1 MLLPFFEAGCQPP
14 EDTRRFKAG
23 FKCRPCQ
30 ADITGIVVKPLPSA
44 LSQADLL
51 RALGEDGFDGQ
62 IAASLGWFGSV
73 FWVLED
79 WEASEATG
87 WLDGGG

>member
-1 MLLPFFEAGCQPP
+1 M
-14 EDTRRFKAG
+14 
-23 FKCRPCQ
+23 
-30 ADITGIVVKPLPSA
+30 DITGIVVKPLPSA

-62 IAASLGWFGSV
+62 IAASLRSFGSV
-73 FWVLED
+73 FCVLED

>member
-1 MLLPFFEAGCQPP
+1 M
-14 EDTRRFKAG
+14 
-23 FKCRPCQ
+23 
-30 ADITGIVVKPLPSA
+30 VKPLPSA

-62 IAASLGWFGSV
+62 IAASLGWFGGV
-73 FWVLED
+73 FWVRED

-87 WLDGGG
+87 WLDLGGRIQFAAGTPVCRFILEIRWLTEHKLLIF